1 MNILLWD
8 VKALCEPDESFAI
21 QMNRSDL
28 TLAHC
33 NYFLFDITQPQME
46 SGDLF
51 IFIHIC
57 ADFWESLYNFAVKN
71 CEKLINWYW
80 PILYI

>member
-1 MNILLWD
+1 M
-8 VKALCEPDESFAI
+8 KALCKPDESFAI

-51 IFIHIC
+51 IFIQIF
-57 ADFWESLYNFAVKN
+57 ADFWESLYNCAVEIVKN
-71 CEKLINWYW
+71 
-80 PILYI
+80 